1 MDLSLYAHVLLPN
14 LEIDNH
20 LDLHM
25 LSLLLLTAMATK
37 KQLVLLI
44 SHNLPPGAATLRQ
57 L

>member
-20 LDLHM
+20 LDLPM
-25 LSLLLLTAMATK
+25 LSLLFLTAMATK